1 MTLILQIKSFFAFCF
16 CLLFLTIDGF
26 GQSFIFGTK
35 VGPTLAFQRWNN
47 IPDRGA
53 LLTYN
58 GSFFI
63 ESYSE
68 GDPSSLYVEAG
79 YHRRGSTE
87 RRFFN
92 ANSLNAFQARQSYIF
107 NNVNL
112 IAGAKRIIDMDRQ
125 AKPYYVL
132 GIRLEYTLSTNL
144 EQFEQFAPW
153 APAEVFVNSF
163 NYGVTVGGGFQFD
176 FSELVGGAIEFSI
189 HPDISVQF
197 DQPPLDNI
205 INPFSNSVNRLSL
218 PQQQIR
224 NISLEITGILRLKRI
239 VEFI

>member
-1 MTLILQIKSFFAFCF
+1 MT
-16 CLLFLTIDGF
+16 DGLS
-26 GQSFIFGTK
+26 QSFVFGPK
-35 VGPTLAFQRWNN
+35 LGPTLAFQRWQN

-53 LLTYN
+53 LLTYQ
-58 GSFFI
+58 GSVFL

-68 GDPSSLYVEAG
+68 DSPSSLYVEAG
-79 YHRRGSTE
+79 YKRRGSTE

-92 ANSLNAFQARQSYIF
+92 ASAANAFSARQSYIF

-112 IAGAKRIIDMDRQ
+112 IAGAKRIIKMDRE
-125 AKPYYVL
+125 AKPYYIL
-132 GIRLEYTLSTNL
+132 GIRAEYTVSTNL

-153 APAEVFVNSF
+153 APAEVFVNRF
-163 NYGVTVGGGFQFD
+163 NYGVSVGGGFQFNLA
-176 FSELVGGAIEFSI
+176 ELVGAAIEFSI

-224 NISLEITGILRLKRI
+224 NISLEISAVLRLNRI
-239 VEFI
+239 VEFQ